1 MNRFDRSRVYSW
13 TMNFLRRV
21 RKRLR
26 SLRRVEHHAP
36 LGHAIQDHQES
47 GTGEVIEVLRS
58 DGLSYSISSEEFFSL
73 GGRLEELDQLAL
85 RRAHGRVLDV
95 GAGAGRHALA
105 LQKLD
110 HEVVALDISPL
121 CVEVMRQRGVA
132 EALVGDI
139 FELKREKSGDFDTVL
154 FLMQNIGISGSLF
167 GLEKLL
173 LSLRPLI
180 RPGGQILFDSS
191 PLLEFAGDSPD
202 MSEGIDV
209 YFSYDGY
216 RGRSFSWLYLD
227 EKTLVDV
234 AARLGWELE
243 ILARMT
249 EGEYLARLRP
259 PEDETR
265 NRP

>member
-1 MNRFDRSRVYSW
+1 
-13 TMNFLRRV
+13 
-21 RKRLR
+21 
-26 SLRRVEHHAP
+26 VEHHAP
-36 LGHAIQDHQES
+36 LGHAIQDHQKS
-47 GTGEVIEVLRS
+47 GAGGVIEVLRS
-58 DGLSYSISSEEFFSL
+58 DGLSYSFSSEEFFSL
-73 GGRLEELDQLAL
+73 RGRLEELDQRAL

-105 LQKLD
+105 LQESG
-110 HEVVALDISPL
+110 HEVVAIDISPL

-132 EALVGDI
+132 EVLVGDI
-139 FELKREKSGDFDTVL
+139 FELRREESGDFDTVL

-167 GLEKLL
+167 GLENLL
-173 LSLRPLI
+173 LSLRALI
-180 RPGGQILFDSS
+180 RPGGQILFDSG
-191 PLLEFAGDSPD
+191 PLIQLSGDLTDS
-202 MSEGIDV
+202 SEGIDV

-216 RGRSFSWLYLD
+216 RGKSFSWLYLD

-243 ILARMT
+243 ILART
-249 EGEYLARLRP
+249 PEGEYLARLRP